1 MVDAHVR
8 ISRRSESR
16 ANEMTKLVLVVDD
29 EERVRSLLRQYLS
42 REGFEVVTAAD
53 GREALHLTRRKPDL
67 IILDVMM
74 PEMDGYA
81 FLRHYRTEGHGSAPV
96 IMLTARVED
105 ADAVLGLELGAD
117 EYVTKPFS
125 PRVLVARVRAMLRRS
140 GLQPPQAEVLRAAD
154 IVLDRGTRQ
163 VSVGGRSVDLT
174 PSEFD
179 LLSALM
185 ASPGRVYSR
194 PELLAEVQGIVHE
207 GYERTIDVHVRN
219 LRAKIEADPRRPCYV
234 ETVYGVG
241 YRFAPE

>member
-1 MVDAHVR
+1 MAKV
-8 ISRRSESR
+8 
-16 ANEMTKLVLVVDD
+16 VLVVDD
-29 EERVRSLLRQYLS
+29 EERVRSLLRQYLT
-42 REGFEVVTAAD
+42 REGFEVLTASD
-53 GREALHLTRRKPDL
+53 GREALQMARNKPDVV
-67 IILDVMM
+67 ILDVMM
-74 PEMDGYA
+74 PEMDGYE
-81 FLRHYRTEGHGSAPV
+81 FLRRFRAEPHGSVPV

-125 PRVLVARVRAMLRRS
+125 PRVLVARVRALLRR
-140 GLQPPQAEVLRAAD
+140 GGIQPPQAEVLRASD
-154 IVLDRGTRQ
+154 IILDRGTRQ
-163 VSVGGRSVDLT
+163 VTVAGNPADLT

-194 PELLAEVQGIVHE
+194 SELLAEVQGIVYE

-219 LRAKIEADPRRPCYV
+219 LRAKIEPDPRRPRYV